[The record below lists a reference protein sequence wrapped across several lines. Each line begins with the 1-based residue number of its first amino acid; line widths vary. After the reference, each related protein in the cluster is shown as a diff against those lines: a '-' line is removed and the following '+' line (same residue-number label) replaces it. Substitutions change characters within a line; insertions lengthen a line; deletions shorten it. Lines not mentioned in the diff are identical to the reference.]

1 MKTMVMTVVLVG
13 AVMLG
18 FVAGQIAPIGQALAD
33 NATPLAMQVLQQ
45 RGDQARQKAGALV
58 VVRATADVSGLT
70 LPQVVDALETGKSPA
85 QVATDNG
92 ATRDELVA
100 AAEAQVDDLLALAV
114 LNGNLTEAEADRIR
128 QAAAGR
134 IQQAVDNTNLGAQI
148 AAARERLMR
157 AMLVKATADETGLPV
172 REVVSR
178 VRNGESLSQVA
189 AAEGADR
196 DAIIELALSRMSD
209 ALQRPVDRG
218 LLTDAER
225 QQIIEECR
233 VTSQTLM
240 DETR

>member
-1 MKTMVMTVVLVG
+1 MKTMVMTVLLAG

-18 FVAGQIAPIGQALAD
+18 FVAGQLAPIGQAMAD
-33 NATPLAMQVLQQ
+33 NVTPLAVQMVQQ
-45 RGDQARQKAGALV
+45 RGDNVREKAGALV
-58 VVRATADVSGLT
+58 IVRATADVTGLT
-70 LPQVVDALETGKSPA
+70 LPQVVDELEAGKSPA

-92 ATRDELVA
+92 ATRDALVA

-114 LNGNLTEAEADRIR
+114 LNGNLSEAEADRIR
-128 QAAAGR
+128 QTAATR
-134 IQQAVDNTNLGAQI
+134 IQQAVDNPTLGAQI
-148 AAARERLMR
+148 ATARERLMR
-157 AMLVKATADETGLPV
+157 AMLVKATADETGLSV

-178 VRNGESLSQVA
+178 VRSGESLSQVA

-209 ALQRPVDRG
+209 ALQRPIERG

-225 QQIIEECR
+225 QQIIDECR